1 MCGIAGFI
9 DFARQTSSDIG
20 LAQAELMAAAI
31 RHRGPDDGGIWGD
44 AAHGV
49 FLAHRRLSIVDLSAA
64 GHQPMTSASGRYVI
78 VFNGEVYNH
87 GEIRQRLEGVAW
99 RGNSDTE
106 VMLAAIEQW
115 GLEAAVQQFVGMF
128 AFALW
133 DRQTASLT
141 LVRDRF
147 GEKPLYWGQF
157 GSTLLFGSEL
167 KALKQHPAFVGVV
180 NRDALA
186 GYMTYGYLPGAAS
199 IYQRVQKLQPGSV
212 RVFHADGS
220 SAEQVYWSAVDVALV
235 GRGNEFDGDAAEAT
249 DQLESLIKKSVSQQ
263 LLADVPVGAFLSGG
277 VDSSTIVAIAQ
288 AHSRAPVKTFTI
300 GFEEAGYNEAV
311 HAEQVARHLGT
322 EHTELY
328 VSHKDAL
335 NVIPDLP
342 DLYDEPFADSSQI
355 PTFLVSE
362 LARARVAV
370 SLSGDAGDELFCG
383 YNRYK
388 LADRLWQRSRQI
400 PGGVRQAVAAGL
412 SAMPIAAWDAV
423 GAAARKLKPGAGIPV
438 HLGDKLH
445 KFAHVLSAAGD
456 SASLYE
462 SLLEQWQGGDGL
474 VKGARP
480 VNRLTANAAVWRND
494 LDMNHRM
501 MLLDTVSYLMDDILV
516 KVDRAAMGVSLES
529 RVPLLDHR
537 IYEFAW
543 KLPMHMKVRD
553 GQGKWLLRQVLYRY
567 VPRELIERPKVGF
580 AVPIGIWLRG
590 PLKDWAADL
599 LDSVRLNR
607 EGYLDADLVKRMW
620 EEHQRGHRNWQYPLW
635 CVLMFQAWLEKNV
648 S

>member
-1 MCGIAGFI
+1 MCGITGFI
-9 DFARQTSSDIG
+9 DFARQTSSDAG
-20 LAQAELMAAAI
+20 LAIAEAMAAAI
-31 RHRGPDDGGIWGD
+31 RHRGPDDGGVWCD
-44 AAHGV
+44 AAQGV
-49 FLAHRRLSIVDLSAA
+49 FLAHRRLSIVDLSVA
-64 GHQPMTSASGRYVI
+64 GHQPMASASGRYVI

-87 GEIRQRLEGVAW
+87 GEIRQQLAGVTW

-115 GLEAAVQQFVGMF
+115 GLEAALQQFVGMF

-133 DRQTASLT
+133 DRHAASLT

-167 KALKQHPAFVGVV
+167 KAMKQHPAFVGVV

-186 GYMTYGYLPGAAS
+186 GYMAYGYLPGEAS
-199 IYQRVQKLQPGSV
+199 IYQEVQKLQPGSM
-212 RVFHADGS
+212 RVFQADGS
-220 SAEQVYWSAVDVALV
+220 SCEQVYWSAVDPALS
-235 GRGNEFDGDAAEAT
+235 GRANEFAGDDTAAANH
-249 DQLESLIKKSVSQQ
+249 LENLITNSVRQQ

-277 VDSSTIVAIAQ
+277 VDSSTIVALAQ
-288 AHSRAPVKTFTI
+288 AHSRTPVKTFTI

-311 HAEQVARHLGT
+311 YAEQVAKHLGT

-328 VSHKDAL
+328 VSHQDAL

-342 DLYDEPFADSSQI
+342 GLYDEPFADSSQI
-355 PTFLVSE
+355 PTFLVSK
-362 LARARVAV
+362 LARSRVAV

-388 LADRLWQRSRQI
+388 LADRLWRRSRQL
-400 PGGVRQAVAAGL
+400 PGVVRQAVAAGL
-412 SAMPIAAWDAV
+412 SATPIAAWDAM

-445 KFAHVLSAAGD
+445 KFARVLGMAGD

-462 SLLEQWQGGDGL
+462 ALLEQWQGVDGL

-501 MLLDTVSYLMDDILV
+501 MLLDTVSYLTDDILV

-543 KLPMHMKVRD
+543 QLPMHMKMRD

-590 PLKDWAADL
+590 PLKNWAADL
-599 LDSVRLNR
+599 LDPARLNR
-607 EGYLDADLVKRMW
+607 QGYLDAARVTKMW
-620 EEHQRGHRNWQYPLW
+620 DKHQRGQHNWQHPLW
-635 CVLMFQAWLEKNV
+635 CALMFQAWLEKNV

>member
-1 MCGIAGFI
+1 MCGITGFI
-9 DFARQTSSDIG
+9 DFSRQTAADSG
-20 LAQAELMAAAI
+20 LALAEAMAAAI
-31 RHRGPDDGGIWGD
+31 RHRGPDDGGTWSD
-44 AAHGV
+44 TAHGV

-64 GHQPMTSASGRYVI
+64 GHQPMASVSGRYVI

-167 KALKQHPAFVGVV
+167 KAMKQHPAFVSAV

-186 GYMTYGYLPGAAS
+186 GYMTYGYLPGSVS
-199 IYQRVQKLQPGSV
+199 IYEHVQKLQPGSM
-212 RVFHADGS
+212 RVFQADGTS
-220 SAEQVYWSAVDVALV
+220 REQVYWSAVDAALS
-235 GRGNEFDGDAAEAT
+235 GRANEFVGDYTAAANE
-249 DQLESLIKKSVSQQ
+249 LENLIAGSVRQQ

-277 VDSSTIVAIAQ
+277 VDSSTIVALAQ
-288 AHSRAPVKTFTI
+288 AHSRTPVKTFTI

-311 HAEQVARHLGT
+311 YAEQVAKHLGT
-322 EHTELY
+322 DHTELY
-328 VSHKDAL
+328 VSHQDAL

-355 PTFLVSE
+355 PTFLVSR
-362 LARARVAV
+362 LARSRVAV

-388 LADRLWQRSRQI
+388 LADRLWRRSRQL
-400 PGGVRQAVAAGL
+400 PSCLRQVVATGL
-412 SAMPIAAWDAV
+412 NVTPIAAWDAV

-445 KFAHVLSAAGD
+445 KFARVLGLSED

-462 SLLEQWQGGDGL
+462 SLLEQWQGVDGL

-480 VNRLTANAAVWRND
+480 VSRLTANAAVWRND

-501 MLLDTVSYLMDDILV
+501 MLLDTVSYLTDDILV

-543 KLPMHMKVRD
+543 QLPMHMKVRD

-590 PLKDWAADL
+590 PLQDWAASL
-599 LDSVRLNR
+599 LEPTRLNQ
-607 EGYLDADLVKRMW
+607 EGYLDVVRVKKMW
-620 EEHQRGHRNWQYPLW
+620 DEHQRGHRNWQYPLW
-635 CVLMFQAWLEKNV
+635 CVLMFQAWLEKNGQ
-648 S
+648 

>member
-9 DFARQTSSDIG
+9 DFARQTSADVG
-20 LAQAELMAAAI
+20 LSLAENMAAAI
-31 RHRGPDDGGIWGD
+31 RHRGPDDGGTWCD
-44 AAHGV
+44 ASQGM

-64 GHQPMTSASGRYVI
+64 GHQPMASLSGRYVI

-87 GEIRQRLEGVAW
+87 GEIRQQLAGVAW

-115 GLEAAVQQFVGMF
+115 GLEAALQQFVGMF

-157 GSTLLFGSEL
+157 GSMLLFGSEL
-167 KALKQHPAFVGVV
+167 KAMKQHPAFVGAV

-186 GYMTYGYLPGAAS
+186 GYMAYGYLPGSAS
-199 IYQRVQKLQPGSV
+199 IYEHVQKLKPASM

-220 SAEQVYWSAVDVALV
+220 SSEQVYWSAVDAALS
-235 GRGNEFDGDAAEAT
+235 GRANEFEGDDTAAAN
-249 DQLESLIKKSVSQQ
+249 QLENLIAGSVRQQ

-277 VDSSTIVAIAQ
+277 VDSSTIVALAQ
-288 AHSRAPVKTFTI
+288 AHSRSPVKTFTI

-311 HAEQVARHLGT
+311 YAEQVAKHLGT
-322 EHTELY
+322 DHTELY
-328 VSHKDAL
+328 VSHQDAL
-335 NVIPDLP
+335 SVIPELP
-342 DLYDEPFADSSQI
+342 ELYDEPFADSSQI
-355 PTFLVSE
+355 PTFLVSK
-362 LARARVAV
+362 LARSRVAV

-383 YNRYK
+383 YKRYK
-388 LADRLWQRSRQI
+388 LADRLWQRSHQLPSAMRQ
-400 PGGVRQAVAAGL
+400 VLAAGL
-412 SAMPIAAWDAV
+412 KATPIAAWDAV
-423 GAAARKLKPGAGIPV
+423 GTAARKLKPGAGIPV
-438 HLGDKLH
+438 HLGDKMH
-445 KFAHVLSAAGD
+445 KFARVLVMAGD

-462 SLLEQWQGGDGL
+462 SLLEQWQGVDGL
-474 VKGARP
+474 VTGAQP
-480 VNRLTANAAVWRND
+480 VTGLTSDAAVWRGD
-494 LDMNHRM
+494 LDLKHRM
-501 MLLDTVSYLMDDILV
+501 MLLDTTSYLTDDILV

-543 KLPMHMKVRD
+543 KLPMHMKMRD

-590 PLKDWAADL
+590 PLKDWAAGL
-599 LDSVRLNR
+599 LAPSRLNH
-607 EGYLDADLVKRMW
+607 EGYLDAARVTKMW
-620 EEHQRGHRNWQYPLW
+620 DEHQQGHCNWQYPLW
-635 CVLMFQAWLEKNV
+635 CVLMFQAWLEKNG

>member
-9 DFARQTSSDIG
+9 DFARQTSADVG
-20 LAQAELMAAAI
+20 LSLAESMAGAI
-31 RHRGPDDGGIWGD
+31 RHRGPDDGGTWCD
-44 AAHGV
+44 ASQGV

-64 GHQPMTSASGRYVI
+64 GHQPMASLSGRYVI

-87 GEIRQRLEGVAW
+87 SEIRQQLSGVAW

-133 DRQTASLT
+133 DRQTTSLT

-157 GSTLLFGSEL
+157 GSTLLFGSEP
-167 KALKQHPAFVGVV
+167 KAMKQHPAFVSTV
-180 NRDALA
+180 NRDVLA
-186 GYMTYGYLPGAAS
+186 GYMAYGYLPGSAS
-199 IYQRVQKLQPGSV
+199 IYEHVQKLQPGSM
-212 RVFHADGS
+212 RVFQADRS
-220 SAEQVYWSAVDVALV
+220 SSEQVYWSAVDAALS
-235 GRGNEFDGDAAEAT
+235 GGANEFEGDDTAAANE
-249 DQLESLIKKSVSQQ
+249 LEKLITGSVRQQ

-277 VDSSTIVAIAQ
+277 VDSSTIVALAQ
-288 AHSRAPVKTFTI
+288 AHSRTPVKTFTI

-311 HAEQVARHLGT
+311 YAEQVAKHLGAD
-322 EHTELY
+322 HTELY
-328 VSHKDAL
+328 VSDQDAL

-355 PTFLVSE
+355 PTFLVSK
-362 LARARVAV
+362 LARSQVAV

-388 LADRLWQRSRQI
+388 LADRLWRRSSQL
-400 PGGVRQAVAAGL
+400 PGALRQATAMGL
-412 SAMPIAAWDAV
+412 NAVPIDAWDTV
-423 GAAARKLKPGAGIPV
+423 GAVVRKLKPGAGIPV

-445 KFAHVLSAAGD
+445 KFARVLGMAGD

-462 SLLEQWQGGDGL
+462 SLLEQWQGVDGL
-474 VKGARP
+474 VKGAQP
-480 VNRLTANAAVWRND
+480 LTRLTSDAAFWRGD
-494 LDMNHRM
+494 LDLKHRM
-501 MLLDTVSYLMDDILV
+501 MLLDTVSYLTDDILV

-529 RVPLLDHR
+529 RVPFLDHR
-537 IYEFAW
+537 IYAFAW
-543 KLPMHMKVRD
+543 QLPMHMKMRD

-590 PLKDWAADL
+590 ALKGWAADL
-599 LDSVRLNR
+599 LAPSRLNR
-607 EGYLDADLVKRMW
+607 EGYLDAARVTKMW
-620 EEHQRGHRNWQYPLW
+620 DEHQQAHRNWQYPLW
-635 CVLMFQAWLEKNV
+635 CVLMFQAWLEKNG
-648 S
+648 

>member
-1 MCGIAGFI
+1 MCGITGFV
-9 DFARQTSSDIG
+9 DFSLQTSEDVG
-20 LAQAELMAAAI
+20 LALSASMAAAL
-31 RHRGPDDGGIWGD
+31 RHRGPDDGGTWGD
-44 AAHGV
+44 GAQGV

-64 GHQPMTSASGRYVI
+64 GHQPMASVSGRYVI

-87 GEIRQRLEGVAW
+87 SGIRQRLDGVIW

-115 GLEAAVQQFVGMF
+115 GLEAAVQKFVGMF

-157 GSTLLFGSEL
+157 GSVLLFGSEL
-167 KALKQHPAFVGVV
+167 KALKKHPAFVGIV

-186 GYMTYGYLPGAAS
+186 SYMTYGYLPGSGS
-199 IYQRVQKLQPGSV
+199 IYNHVQKLRPGAM
-212 RVFHADGS
+212 RLFQADGRS
-220 SAEQVYWSAVDVALV
+220 QEQVYWSAVDAALS
-235 GRGNEFDGDAAEAT
+235 GRANEFEGDDTAAANH
-249 DQLESLIKKSVSQQ
+249 LESLITGSVRQQ

-277 VDSSTIVAIAQ
+277 VDSSTIVALAQ
-288 AHSRAPVKTFTI
+288 AHNRTPVKTFTI
-300 GFEEAGYNEAV
+300 GFEERGYNEAV
-311 HAEQVARHLGT
+311 YAEQVAKYLGT
-322 EHTELY
+322 DHTELY
-328 VSHKDAL
+328 VSHQDAL

-342 DLYDEPFADSSQI
+342 DLYDEPFADASQI
-355 PTFLVSE
+355 PTFLVSK
-362 LARARVAV
+362 LARSRVSV

-388 LADRLWQRSRQI
+388 LAGRLWHRSRKV
-400 PGGVRQAVAAGL
+400 PSAVRQAFSAGL
-412 SAMPIAAWDAV
+412 NVTPIAAWDAV
-423 GAAARKLKPGAGIPV
+423 GAAVRMLKPGAVIPV
-438 HLGDKLH
+438 HLGEKLH
-445 KFAHVLSAAGD
+445 KFARVLSNAGD

-462 SLLEQWQGGDGL
+462 TLLEQWQDVDGL

-480 VNRLTANAAVWRND
+480 VSRLTADALSWRSD
-494 LDMNHRM
+494 LDLNHRM
-501 MLLDTVSYLMDDILV
+501 MLLDTVSYLTDDILV

-553 GQGKWLLRQVLYRY
+553 GQSKWLLRQVLYRY
-567 VPRELIERPKVGF
+567 VPRELIERPKIGF

-590 PLKDWAADL
+590 PLKDWAANL
-599 LDSVRLNR
+599 LDPTRLAR
-607 EGYLDADLVKRMW
+607 EGYLDVSRVKKMW
-620 EEHQRGHRNWQYPLW
+620 DEHQRGYRNWQNPLW
-635 CVLMFQAWLEKNV
+635 CVLMFQAWLEKNEL
-648 S
+648 

>member
-1 MCGIAGFI
+1 MCGITGFI
-9 DFARQTSSDIG
+9 DY
-20 LAQAELMAAAI
+20 AQATSREVGEAVATKMSVTL
-31 RHRGPDDGGIWGD
+31 RHRGPDDSGVWSD
-44 AAHGV
+44 PARGV
-49 FLAHRRLSIVDLSAA
+49 FLAHQRLSIVDLSPA
-64 GHQPMTSASGRYVI
+64 GHQPMASVSGRYVI

-87 GEIRQRLEGVAW
+87 GEIRQQLDGVAW

-106 VMLAAIEQW
+106 IILAAIERW
-115 GLEAAVQQFVGMF
+115 GLEPALQQFVGMF

-133 DRQTASLT
+133 DCQTASLT

-157 GSTLLFGSEL
+157 GSALLFGSEL
-167 KALKQHPAFVGVV
+167 KALKQHPAFVGTV

-186 GYMTYGYLPGAAS
+186 GYMTYGYLPGSAS
-199 IYQRVQKLQPGSV
+199 IYEHVQKLQPGSM
-212 RVFHADGS
+212 RVFQADGS
-220 SAEQVYWSAVDVALV
+220 TREQVYWSAVDRALS
-235 GRGNEFDGDAAEAT
+235 GRANEFEGDDIAAVN
-249 DQLESLIKKSVSQQ
+249 QLENLITDSVRQQ

-277 VDSSTIVAIAQ
+277 VDSSTIVALAQ
-288 AHSRAPVKTFTI
+288 AHSRTPVKTFTI

-311 HAEQVARHLGT
+311 YAEQVAKHLGT
-322 EHTELY
+322 DHTELY
-328 VSHKDAL
+328 VSHQDAL

-355 PTFLVSE
+355 PTFLVSK
-362 LARARVAV
+362 LARSRVAV

-388 LADRLWQRSRQI
+388 LADRLWRRSRQL
-400 PGGVRQAVAAGL
+400 PSPLRQVVAAGL
-412 SAMPIAAWDAV
+412 NATPIAAWDAV
-423 GAAARKLKPGAGIPV
+423 GAAARKLKPSSGIPV

-445 KFAHVLSAAGD
+445 KFARVLGVAGD
-456 SASLYE
+456 SAGLYE
-462 SLLEQWQGGDGL
+462 SLLEQWRGVDSL
-474 VKGARP
+474 VKGSRP
-480 VNRLTANAAVWRND
+480 VSRLTADASAWRSD
-494 LDMNHRM
+494 LDLNHRM
-501 MLLDTVSYLMDDILV
+501 MLLDTVSYLTDDILV
-516 KVDRAAMGVSLES
+516 KVDRAAMAVSLES

-543 KLPMHMKVRD
+543 RLPMHMKVRD

-590 PLKDWAADL
+590 PLKDWATNL
-599 LDSVRLNR
+599 LDPARLTR
-607 EGYLDADLVKRMW
+607 EGYLDADRVKKMW
-620 EEHQRGHRNWQYPLW
+620 DEHQRGHRNWQYPLW
-635 CVLMFQAWLEKNV
+635 CVLMFQTWLEKNG